1 MRFIFLAVPALTV
14 AACATPSDRISDAL
28 VGYGLAPDQARC
40 VGDRLQSR
48 LSLAQLQDLARLARA
63 YREQDPNPSQLNAGD
78 LIRVAS
84 QVQDIRVPIEVGKA
98 AAGCGIVPNTTLG
111 LLSAVTGG

>member
-48 LSLAQLQDLARLARA
+48 LSLARLARA